1 MEAIARAAQAPGS
14 RYRVVRVIAD
24 RPTAGG
30 LARAAALVCPTS
42 VVPVKEF
49 ADRTAFEAALG
60 AEIEA
65 SGAALVA
72 LAGFMRI
79 LSPQFVQRFEGRLL
93 NIHPSLLP
101 TYKGLDTHARVLAA
115 RDTHH
120 GASVHFVTAELDGGP
135 VVMQGRLRVQAGD
148 TPDSISARV
157 HALEHIIYPHV
168 CSLIAA
174 GASNGARDRY
184 IATASPSPP
193 RSSRKT
199 MRLPEI
205 TCLLALAAGV
215 RRAADPVDLKPFR
228 ATTAPSGKASTAERH
243 ARAQAHN
250 GDDVPLLFRQQA
262 ARHVPHGAAG
272 RDHAGRPSASS
283 TARGAD
289 RVPRQRRKGTAHRA
303 QLRLEPQTRH
313 GRRQGQDRRPRA
325 ARGTQDRCRCRS
337 RACAASRR
345 ERCRARVWLVDS
357 DKIKDYELQREGTAQ
372 IETGVGKLDTVIY
385 TSSDTRSVSASRA
398 PGWRRRWAIYRSGA
412 NACAAPSWNS
422 P

>member
-1 MEAIARAAQAPGS
+1 MTLPVAVVISGRGSNMEAIARAAQAPGS

-30 LARAAALVCPTS
+30 LARAAALGVPTT

-65 SGAALVA
+65 SGAALVV

-79 LSPQFVQRFEGRLL
+79 LSPQFVQRFEGKLL

-101 TYKGLDTHARVLAA
+101 DYKGLDTHARVLAA

-174 GASNGARDRY
+174 GRVEWRGGTVYFDGAR
-184 IATASPSPP
+184 
-193 RSSRKT
+193 
-199 MRLPEI
+199 
-205 TCLLALAAGV
+205 LAGPLIEEHDAA
-215 RRAADPVDLKPFR
+215 A
-228 ATTAPSGKASTAERH
+228 
-243 ARAQAHN
+243 
-250 GDDVPLLFRQQA
+250 
-262 ARHVPHGAAG
+262 
-272 RDHAGRPSASS
+272 
-283 TARGAD
+283 
-289 RVPRQRRKGTAHRA
+289 
-303 QLRLEPQTRH
+303 
-313 GRRQGQDRRPRA
+313 
-325 ARGTQDRCRCRS
+325 
-337 RACAASRR
+337 
-345 ERCRARVWLVDS
+345 
-357 DKIKDYELQREGTAQ
+357 
-372 IETGVGKLDTVIY
+372 
-385 TSSDTRSVSASRA
+385 
-398 PGWRRRWAIYRSGA
+398 
-412 NACAAPSWNS
+412 
-422 P
+422 